1 MDKKTEIKEE
11 IKCQNKIIN
20 ENISAINNANNNIIS
35 NKNINSNKNQNQN
48 KNENESEKKA
58 AKKSA
63 IKIQSVIRRFLV
75 STRFKRTY
83 DNHSDNNYDVTK
95 EEKRDKRD
103 KRQNCSE
110 ESQHTVSLYYEN
122 KKVNKENSSRKC
134 GSKNKSDK
142 VGKESIHVKKE
153 EMMSKKETRKGE
165 VKENEKE
172 KEKWE
177 IAQTLSTS
185 MKIEKHSNT
194 SMKVD
199 KRCNEK
205 AAVKTIEPVHK
216 LDGKNN
222 QIAAV

>member
-1 MDKKTEIKEE
+1 M
-11 IKCQNKIIN
+11 NG
-20 ENISAINNANNNIIS
+20 NISAINNANNNIIS
-35 NKNINSNKNQNQN
+35 NKNINSSKNQNKN

-83 DNHSDNNYDVTK
+83 DNDSDNNNNVTT
-95 EEKRDKRD
+95 EEKRDKGD
-103 KRQNCSE
+103 KRRNCSDYT
-110 ESQHTVSLYYEN
+110 QHTVSLYHEN

-134 GSKNKSDK
+134 GGKNRSEK
-142 VGKESIHVKKE
+142 VGKESMLVKKE
-153 EMMSKKETRKGE
+153 ETMSKKETRKGE
-165 VKENEKE
+165 VIENEKE

-185 MKIEKHSNT
+185 MKMDKLSNA

-205 AAVKTIEPVHK
+205 AAVKTVEPVHK
-216 LDGKNN
+216 LDGNN
-222 QIAAV
+222 NSIPTFSS